1 MAVTGPTHVRSA
13 VAAEAG
19 FTLVEVVIAML
30 MLTAGALGVMHLAV
44 SSMVMAR
51 DTVAASEIGVAAENV
66 LESARDRGFAGNAP
80 GVVIDSIDVG
90 GLRYARRLTVAQQGI
105 RTREIRVDVTRAG
118 EQVPS
123 YSTLTYVVR

>member
-1 MAVTGPTHVRSA
+1 MAVTGTTPVPS
-13 VAAEAG
+13 AAEAG

-51 DTVAASEIGVAAENV
+51 DTVSASEIGVAAENL
-66 LESARDRGFAGNAP
+66 LESARDRGYAGNSP

-90 GLRYARRLTVAQQGI
+90 GLRYARRLTVAPQGI

-118 EQVPS
+118 ELVPS